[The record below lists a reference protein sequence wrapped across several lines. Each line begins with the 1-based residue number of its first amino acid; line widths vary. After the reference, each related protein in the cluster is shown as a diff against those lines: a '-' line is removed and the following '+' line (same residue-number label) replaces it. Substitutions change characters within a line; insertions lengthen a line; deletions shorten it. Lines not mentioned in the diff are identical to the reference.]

1 MVKKTF
7 KTTAVKVMRIAMEE
21 KRLGSSPSIAKAAGN
36 LQPVSRMKGV
46 SGWKVTK
53 RRRCKGSEDSW

>member
-53 RRRCKGSEDSW
+53 RRH